1 MSASPCS
8 SKNGMVTCCI
18 WHPVRCSSH
27 GNLSASTFWVWIQRD
42 HNQSRWLL
50 PSLMTGNGPQLLLL
64 WNHNQLHAHS
74 KVPSQQVSVRLENT
88 LCLTQCVYS
97 GFSHNKLLLNS
108 IAHFNRLRRQLL
120 AVSKPG
126 QAVFQELCLHWAI
139 PEQSSLVVCLD
150 KDMGSSESVTNDVL
164 P

>member
-27 GNLSASTFWVWIQRD
+27 GNLLASTFWVWIQRD

-64 WNHNQLHAHS
+64 WNHNQLHDHS
-74 KVPSQQVSVRLENT
+74 EVHSQQVSVRLENT
-88 LCLTQCVYS
+88 VCLQWVHSQQASPEFNC
-97 GFSHNKLLLNS
+97 
-108 IAHFNRLRRQLL
+108 IFNRLRRQLL

-150 KDMGSSESVTNDVL
+150 KDMGSSESVTNDAL